1 MLAALP
7 MQVRR
12 MSHGSQQDQF
22 LLGSYSTSPWSNS
35 GSAMLALKPKPQH
48 NKLSIG
54 LLKASNTTGGRSP
67 HACGIPP
74 LSACRNLS
82 VQLSAARI
90 PSVCAL
96 FSFQSPVCLPTA
108 SFQNP
113 VCLCICHLQKYTE
126 LRAAQR
132 KSDSPASGPV
142 PIGCYSASL
151 CITSYRTC
159 FLQGSLGPLTV

>member
-1 MLAALP
+1 MLASLP

-67 HACGIPP
+67 HACGVLP
-74 LSACRNLS
+74 LSACRPLVMRLSAVRTLS
-82 VQLSAARI
+82 VCTFQASRAL
-90 PSVCAL
+90 SVCAL
-96 FSFQSPVCLPTA
+96 
-108 SFQNP
+108 
-113 VCLCICHLQKYTE
+113 
-126 LRAAQR
+126 
-132 KSDSPASGPV
+132 
-142 PIGCYSASL
+142 SASRTL
-151 CITSYRTC
+151 CVCVCVHLSSSNVHTAVYTAMLCMRHTERVTG
-159 FLQGSLGPLTV
+159 LQVALCQ